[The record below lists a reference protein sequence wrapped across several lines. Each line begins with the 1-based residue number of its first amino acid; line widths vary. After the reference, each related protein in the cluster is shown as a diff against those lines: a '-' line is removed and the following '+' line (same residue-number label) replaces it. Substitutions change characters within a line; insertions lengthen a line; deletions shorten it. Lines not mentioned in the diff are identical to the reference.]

1 MKIFNSIK
9 WRLQLWYGLI
19 LLVVLAG
26 FGFTAYQLERNR
38 QFRRVDDE
46 LRRRTGMLAR
56 VAFQPMRGRGPER
69 LPFDGPPNGQPRPPF
84 DGGEPERSQPF
95 PREFHLPPQAAN
107 LFDDTDPKGF
117 YYILWRRDGNE
128 LARSTNAP
136 ASSHA
141 VIKSKPTTQLAQ
153 RPPAPGSPIEPQA
166 PRMNGEFRE
175 VQLDMPPGEMILVGC
190 SIAPEL
196 KELRLVA
203 LTLTAVGGVILL
215 FGFAGG
221 WWLAGRAIRPI
232 DDITAAAAKISAG
245 DLAQRI
251 NTADTESELGQLA
264 AVLNS
269 TFARLETTFAQQKQ
283 FTSDAAHELRTPVSV
298 ILTQTQGTLNKERP
312 AAEYRETLE
321 ACQRA
326 AQRMRRLIGSL
337 LELARLD
344 AGQDSLK
351 REPVDL
357 VRLTNDGVELVRPL
371 AEDRRITIKTDLAAA
386 TALGNGDQLALAVT
400 NLLTNAIHHNDAG
413 GEVTIATRAENDA
426 VILTVSD
433 NGPGVAEEHLPHLF
447 ERFYRAD
454 AARSA
459 HTGGAGL
466 GLAIV
471 KSCMEACGGT
481 VACRNLQPKGF
492 QVEIRLGSN

>member
-1 MKIFNSIK
+1 
-9 WRLQLWYGLI
+9 
-19 LLVVLAG
+19 
-26 FGFTAYQLERNR
+26 
-38 QFRRVDDE
+38 
-46 LRRRTGMLAR
+46 
-56 VAFQPMRGRGPER
+56 
-69 LPFDGPPNGQPRPPF
+69 
-84 DGGEPERSQPF
+84 
-95 PREFHLPPQAAN
+95 
-107 LFDDTDPKGF
+107 
-117 YYILWRRDGNE
+117 
-128 LARSTNAP
+128 
-136 ASSHA
+136 
-141 VIKSKPTTQLAQ
+141 
-153 RPPAPGSPIEPQA
+153 
-166 PRMNGEFRE
+166 
-175 VQLDMPPGEMILVGC
+175 
-190 SIAPEL
+190 
-196 KELRLVA
+196 
-203 LTLTAVGGVILL
+203 
-215 FGFAGG
+215 
-221 WWLAGRAIRPI
+221 
-232 DDITAAAAKISAG
+232 
-245 DLAQRI
+245 
-251 NTADTESELGQLA
+251 
-264 AVLNS
+264 
-269 TFARLETTFAQQKQ
+269 
-283 FTSDAAHELRTPVSV
+283 
-298 ILTQTQGTLNKERP
+298 
-312 AAEYRETLE
+312 
-321 ACQRA
+321 
-326 AQRMRRLIGSL
+326 MRRLIGSL